1 METATKVS
9 GREDYRIGYV
19 LKKDM
24 PLCRITKVN
33 NFGANLEYQI
43 ENISATGAKVIGNNF
58 REGDVD
64 GIICLHMAEVLFTGK
79 AEIMQHGNI
88 IKFSAKE
95 YDKMR
100 RSMDNELFYCKKN
113 KIRAK
118 ENEKFIR

>member
-9 GREDYRIGYV
+9 GREDYRIGYI

-58 REGDVD
+58 RECDVE
-64 GIICLHMAEVLFTGK
+64 GIIYLHVAEVPFTGK
-79 AEIMQHGNI
+79 ALVMPHGNI
-88 IKFSAKE
+88 IRFLAKE

-100 RSMDNELFYCKKN
+100 KSMDNELFYCKKN

-118 ENEKFIR
+118 ENDKLIR